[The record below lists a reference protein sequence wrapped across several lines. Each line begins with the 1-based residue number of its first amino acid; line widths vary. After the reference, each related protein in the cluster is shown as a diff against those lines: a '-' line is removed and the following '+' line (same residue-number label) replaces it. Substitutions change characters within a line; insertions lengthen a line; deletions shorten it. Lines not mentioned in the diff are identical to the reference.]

1 MSERESF
8 EARAAQ
14 KLRLPVEIIS
24 SARNGDG
31 YLHAFDSMSVMQPL
45 NGWWEWWQA
54 SREALKDEQGY
65 PERLPCSVLIE
76 PGLRFGKGVK
86 TQLVL
91 DALQRRDAYY
101 AEREAMTPEQ
111 RAEQDEAIRSILNLN
126 PIDTTSQQYEALS
139 KGESK

>member
-8 EARAAQ
+8 EAWFERERKNLESYGLWMAWKA
-14 KLRLPVEIIS
+14 
-24 SARNGDG
+24 G
-31 YLHAFDSMSVMQPL
+31 
-45 NGWWEWWQA
+45 
-54 SREALKDEQGY
+54 REALKAEQGY
-65 PERLPCSVLIE
+65 PERLPCSVLLE

-91 DALQRRDAYY
+91 DALQRRATYY

-139 KGESK
+139 KGENNASQS

>member
-8 EARAAQ
+8 EVHAKRRGLSLAY
-14 KLRLPVEIIS
+14 
-24 SARNGDG
+24 GDVG
-31 YLHAFDSMSVMQPL
+31 YAFKETNEAWMA
-45 NGWWEWWQA
+45 WQA
-54 SREALKDEQGY
+54 SREALKAEHAF
-65 PERLPCSVLIE
+65 PESLPCPVLLE

-86 TQLVL
+86 TQLLL
-91 DALQRRDAYY
+91 DALQRRAAYY

-111 RAEQDEAIRSILNLN
+111 RAEQDDAIRSILNLS

>member
-8 EARAAQ
+8 EAWARSDVD
-14 KLRLPVEIIS
+14 LRITLESETYAGI
-24 SARNGDG
+24 AWM
-31 YLHAFDSMSVMQPL
+31 A
-45 NGWWEWWQA
+45 WQA
-54 SREALKDEQGY
+54 SREALKAEQGY
-65 PERLPCSVLIE
+65 PERLPCSVLLE

-91 DALQRRDAYY
+91 DALQRRATYY

-126 PIDTTSQQYEALS
+126 PIDTTSQQFDALS